1 MIPSQLQKSSSMSQ
15 VVRKEINILRNK
27 RKIPTKK
34 RTKNSFDILEKRSK
48 EPRRRQVD
56 VLQSLNNSIEITFT
70 ENIRMLVADYKLD
83 DLKSS

>member
-1 MIPSQLQKSSSMSQ
+1 MIPSQLQKCSSMSQ

-34 RTKNSFDILEKRSK
+34 RTKNSFDILEKRDK

-70 ENIRMLVADYKLD
+70 ENIRMLVVDYKLD

>member
-34 RTKNSFDILEKRSK
+34 RTKNSFDILEKRGK

-70 ENIRMLVADYKLD
+70 ENIRMLVVDYKLD

>member
-1 MIPSQLQKSSSMSQ
+1 MSQ

-34 RTKNSFDILEKRSK
+34 RTKNSFDILEKRGK
-48 EPRRRQVD
+48 ESRRRQVD

-70 ENIRMLVADYKLD
+70 ENIRMLVVDYKLD